1 MDIANKIYA
10 YLSQS
15 VLLTDKVST
24 RIYPNV
30 AETGTAEPYVVYTI
44 VSDVP
49 EYTLDGNTQLSQK
62 RVQISVWGTKYLTV
76 HQVSKIIDDLMDDW
90 HETDTTIGSTR
101 KNNSVDR
108 HEPTT
113 KFHGVI
119 SDYMVFC

>member
-1 MDIANKIYA
+1 VDISNKIYA

-30 AETGTAEPYVVYTI
+30 AETGTVEPYVVYTI

-90 HETDTTIGSTR
+90 HETDTTIGSTT

-108 HEPTT
+108 YEPTT

>member
-1 MDIANKIYA
+1 MDISNKIYA

-30 AETGTAEPYVVYTI
+30 AETGTVEPYVVYTI

-90 HETDTTIGSTR
+90 HETDTTIGSTT

-108 HEPTT
+108 YEPTT